1 MTFEKDILTV
11 TEASYYLACSP
22 QKIYDLIHM
31 GSLEAYKD
39 EGRAGRRGRAWKI
52 TAFSVEYYLRSRLN
66 KCGSQK
72 SCAFIEQK

>member
-11 TEASYYLACSP
+11 TEASYYLACSS

-39 EGRAGRRGRAWKI
+39 EGRA
-52 TAFSVEYYLRSRLN
+52 
-66 KCGSQK
+66 
-72 SCAFIEQK
+72 